1 MLILASIYVLIYFA
15 FAAGLINAII
25 EGHDYNQ
32 AVFLPSR
39 AVQNNYETMI
49 GITLL
54 LFGFVGALI
63 AVKAFNVEKLY
74 EKYAL
79 LGFWLF
85 DNDGINDFHVQD
97 NGIKGVKNT
106 ECKSAEGFLLFSE
119 YAEN

>member
-1 MLILASIYVLIYFA
+1 LKLGFIKPVLILASIYVLIYFA

-54 LFGFVGALI
+54 VFGFVGALI
-63 AVKAFNVEKLY
+63 AVKAFNVEKLN

-79 LGFWLF
+79 LG
-85 DNDGINDFHVQD
+85 
-97 NGIKGVKNT
+97 
-106 ECKSAEGFLLFSE
+106 SGFLIMMISLIFMYKIME
-119 YAEN
+119 LKA

>member
-1 MLILASIYVLIYFA
+1 MKLGFIKPVLILASIYVLIYFA

-25 EGHDYNQ
+25 EGRDYNQ

-54 LFGFVGALI
+54 VFGFVGALI

-79 LGFWLF
+79 LG
-85 DNDGINDFHVQD
+85 
-97 NGIKGVKNT
+97 
-106 ECKSAEGFLLFSE
+106 SGFLIMMVSLIFMYKIME
-119 YAEN
+119 LKA

>member
-1 MLILASIYVLIYFA
+1 MKLGFIKPVIILASIYVLIYFA

-49 GITLL
+49 GIVLL
-54 LFGFVGALI
+54 VFGFVGALI

-79 LGFWLF
+79 LG
-85 DNDGINDFHVQD
+85 
-97 NGIKGVKNT
+97 
-106 ECKSAEGFLLFSE
+106 SGFLIMMVSLIFMYKIME
-119 YAEN
+119 LKA

>member
-1 MLILASIYVLIYFA
+1 MKLGFIKPVLVLTSIYVLIYFA
-15 FAAGLINAII
+15 FAAGVINAVI

-54 LFGFVGALI
+54 VFGFVGALI

-79 LGFWLF
+79 LG
-85 DNDGINDFHVQD
+85 
-97 NGIKGVKNT
+97 
-106 ECKSAEGFLLFSE
+106 SGFMIMMVSLIFMYKIMELK
-119 YAEN
+119 A

>member
-1 MLILASIYVLIYFA
+1 MKLGFIKPVVILAIVYVLIYFA
-15 FAAGLINAII
+15 FAAGIINAII

-54 LFGFVGALI
+54 VFGFLGTMI
-63 AVKAFNVEKLY
+63 AVKAFNVEKLH

-79 LGFWLF
+79 LG
-85 DNDGINDFHVQD
+85 
-97 NGIKGVKNT
+97 
-106 ECKSAEGFLLFSE
+106 SGFLIIIISLIFMYKIME
-119 YAEN
+119 LKA

>member
-1 MLILASIYVLIYFA
+1 MLILASIYGLIYFA

-54 LFGFVGALI
+54 VFGFVGALI

-79 LGFWLF
+79 LG
-85 DNDGINDFHVQD
+85 
-97 NGIKGVKNT
+97 
-106 ECKSAEGFLLFSE
+106 SGFLIMTVSLIFMYKIME
-119 YAEN
+119 LKA

>member
-54 LFGFVGALI
+54 VFGFVGALI

-79 LGFWLF
+79 LG
-85 DNDGINDFHVQD
+85 
-97 NGIKGVKNT
+97 
-106 ECKSAEGFLLFSE
+106 SGFLIMTVSLIFMYKIME
-119 YAEN
+119 LKA

>member
-1 MLILASIYVLIYFA
+1 VLILASIYVLIYFA
-15 FAAGLINAII
+15 FAAGVINAII

-54 LFGFVGALI
+54 VFGFVGALI

-79 LGFWLF
+79 LG
-85 DNDGINDFHVQD
+85 
-97 NGIKGVKNT
+97 
-106 ECKSAEGFLLFSE
+106 SGFMIMMVSLIFMYKIMELK
-119 YAEN
+119 A

>member
-1 MLILASIYVLIYFA
+1 MKLGFIKPVLILASIFVLIYFA

-54 LFGFVGALI
+54 VFGFVGALI

-79 LGFWLF
+79 LG
-85 DNDGINDFHVQD
+85 
-97 NGIKGVKNT
+97 
-106 ECKSAEGFLLFSE
+106 SGFLIMMVSLIFMYKIME
-119 YAEN
+119 LKA

>member
-1 MLILASIYVLIYFA
+1 MKLGFIKPVIILASIYVLIYFA
-15 FAAGLINAII
+15 FAAGVINAII

-49 GITLL
+49 GIVLL
-54 LFGFVGALI
+54 VFGFVGALI

-79 LGFWLF
+79 LG
-85 DNDGINDFHVQD
+85 
-97 NGIKGVKNT
+97 
-106 ECKSAEGFLLFSE
+106 SGFMIMMVSLIFMYKIMELK
-119 YAEN
+119 A

>member
-1 MLILASIYVLIYFA
+1 MKLGFIKPVIILASIYVLIYFA

-49 GITLL
+49 GTVLL
-54 LFGFVGALI
+54 VFGFVGALI
-63 AVKAFNVEKLY
+63 AVKAFNVEKLN

-79 LGFWLF
+79 LG
-85 DNDGINDFHVQD
+85 
-97 NGIKGVKNT
+97 
-106 ECKSAEGFLLFSE
+106 SGFLIMIVSLIFMYKIME
-119 YAEN
+119 LKA

>member
-1 MLILASIYVLIYFA
+1 MLILASIFVLIYFA

-54 LFGFVGALI
+54 VFGFVGALI

-79 LGFWLF
+79 LG
-85 DNDGINDFHVQD
+85 
-97 NGIKGVKNT
+97 
-106 ECKSAEGFLLFSE
+106 SGFLIMTVSLIFIYKIME
-119 YAEN
+119 LKA

>member
-1 MLILASIYVLIYFA
+1 MKLGFIKPVLILASIYVLIYFA

-54 LFGFVGALI
+54 VFGFVGALI

-79 LGFWLF
+79 LG
-85 DNDGINDFHVQD
+85 
-97 NGIKGVKNT
+97 
-106 ECKSAEGFLLFSE
+106 SGFLIMTVSLIFMYKIME
-119 YAEN
+119 LKA

>member
-1 MLILASIYVLIYFA
+1 MKLGFIKPVLILASIYVLIYFA

-54 LFGFVGALI
+54 VFGFVGALI

-79 LGFWLF
+79 LG
-85 DNDGINDFHVQD
+85 
-97 NGIKGVKNT
+97 
-106 ECKSAEGFLLFSE
+106 SGFLIMTVSLIFMYKVME
-119 YAEN
+119 LKA

>member
-54 LFGFVGALI
+54 VFGFVGALI

-79 LGFWLF
+79 LG
-85 DNDGINDFHVQD
+85 
-97 NGIKGVKNT
+97 
-106 ECKSAEGFLLFSE
+106 SGFLIMTVSLIFIYKIME
-119 YAEN
+119 LKA

>member
-15 FAAGLINAII
+15 FASGLINAII

-39 AVQNNYETMI
+39 AVQNNYETVI
-49 GITLL
+49 GVTLL

-63 AVKAFNVEKLY
+63 AVRAFNVEKLY

-79 LGFWLF
+79 LG
-85 DNDGINDFHVQD
+85 
-97 NGIKGVKNT
+97 
-106 ECKSAEGFLLFSE
+106 SGFLIMVVSMIFMFKIMELK
-119 YAEN
+119 A

>member
-1 MLILASIYVLIYFA
+1 LKLGFIKPVVILAIVYVLIYFA
-15 FAAGLINAII
+15 FAAGIINAII

-54 LFGFVGALI
+54 VFGFVGTMI
-63 AVKAFNVEKLY
+63 AVKAFNVEKLH

-79 LGFWLF
+79 LG
-85 DNDGINDFHVQD
+85 
-97 NGIKGVKNT
+97 
-106 ECKSAEGFLLFSE
+106 SGFLIIMISLIFMYKIME
-119 YAEN
+119 LKA

>member
-1 MLILASIYVLIYFA
+1 MKLGFIKPVLILASIYVLIYFA
-15 FAAGLINAII
+15 FAAGVINAII

-54 LFGFVGALI
+54 VFGFVGALI

-79 LGFWLF
+79 LG
-85 DNDGINDFHVQD
+85 
-97 NGIKGVKNT
+97 
-106 ECKSAEGFLLFSE
+106 SGFMIMMVSLIFMYKIMELK
-119 YAEN
+119 A

>member
-1 MLILASIYVLIYFA
+1 MKLGFIKPVLILASIYVLIYFA

-39 AVQNNYETMI
+39 AVQNNYETII

-63 AVKAFNVEKLY
+63 AIKAFNVEKLY

-79 LGFWLF
+79 LG
-85 DNDGINDFHVQD
+85 
-97 NGIKGVKNT
+97 
-106 ECKSAEGFLLFSE
+106 SGFLIMMVSLIFMYKIME
-119 YAEN
+119 LKA